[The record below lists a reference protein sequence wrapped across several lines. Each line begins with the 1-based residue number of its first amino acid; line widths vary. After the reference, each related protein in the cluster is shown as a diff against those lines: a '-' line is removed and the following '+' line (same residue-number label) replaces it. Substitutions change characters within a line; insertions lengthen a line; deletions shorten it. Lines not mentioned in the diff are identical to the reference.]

1 MRGNLCG
8 VLAWVA
14 VASLAMPALSQ
25 VSTSRSEATANS
37 KVSPAARLP
46 YMAEYKIVQVQTHAG
61 VTPIPHESRVVTA
74 RDAQGR
80 QMTATMDLPTL
91 ADQKPITHFQVF
103 DPLAHLTFT
112 WSFPGKK
119 AIVMGIPLY
128 GASPSGCGSASFGIV
143 SMDCETK
150 PTKETEEDLGT
161 KTIQGVEA
169 RGRRTTWTTL
179 SEYIGKDKKQQP
191 EVCPTKVSTNEL
203 WKAMAPGLTGLVA
216 REISEDAQ
224 TGKYSKE
231 LVKFSQREPDAAVFR
246 PPTGY
251 VIVNRE
257 VNVDPCINFEGIE
270 PFTIPNPVLP
280 QPPER

>member
-1 MRGNLCG
+1 
-8 VLAWVA
+8 
-14 VASLAMPALSQ
+14 
-25 VSTSRSEATANS
+25 
-37 KVSPAARLP
+37 
-46 YMAEYKIVQVQTHAG
+46 
-61 VTPIPHESRVVTA
+61 
-74 RDAQGR
+74 
-80 QMTATMDLPTL
+80 
-91 ADQKPITHFQVF
+91 
-103 DPLAHLTFT
+103 
-112 WSFPGKK
+112 
-119 AIVMGIPLY
+119 
-128 GASPSGCGSASFGIV
+128 
-143 SMDCETK
+143 MDCETK